1 MRAAQLDW
9 YRAHPEDAAKLV
21 AIGDKKP
28 DAALAAADVAAAASV
43 INALMNYDESV
54 VKR

>member
-1 MRAAQLDW
+1 MRLALAAALLIASPALAQ
-9 YRAHPEDAAKLV
+9 
-21 AIGDKKP
+21 DKKP
-28 DAALAAADVAAAASV
+28 DAALAAVNVAAAASV